1 MSLIV
6 QKYGGTSVKTLARIR
21 RVAKRIL
28 ETRGK
33 GHDLVV
39 VVSAMAGETDRLLR
53 LAHSIAER
61 PPARELDMLLA
72 TGEQESGALL
82 AMTIHAMGG
91 RAQSL
96 TGPQAGIVT
105 DREFTRARIVEID
118 TTALRTCLEQGH
130 VAIVAGFQ
138 GRSPENDITTLGRGG
153 SDTSAVALAAR
164 LNAELCEIYTDV
176 EGVYTADPRV
186 VPHARKIDRIS
197 HDEMLEMASLGAK
210 VLQSRSV
217 EFAKKYNVP
226 LVVRSSFN
234 RRNGTQIVR
243 ETPEMEAVVVR
254 AITLDRNQAK
264 GTVKAVPDRPGIAA
278 QIFQLLA
285 AANIN
290 VDMIVQNVGAG
301 GLTDMSFTVS
311 RSDLHSVG
319 ECMPRIVREVGAAG
333 FDVRSEIAKV
343 SIVGIGMR
351 SHAGVAARA
360 FQALAEAGVNI
371 DMISTSEIKISCV
384 VDADQGEHAVRVLH
398 DAFGLAADPRI
409 AGAEGSRGDG

>member
-21 RVAKRIL
+21 RVAKRVL
-28 ETRGK
+28 GRRRE

-53 LAHSIAER
+53 LAHKITDR
-61 PPARELDMLLA
+61 PSARELDMLLA

-82 AMTIHAMGG
+82 AMTIHALGG
-91 RAQSL
+91 DAQAL

-105 DREFTRARIVEID
+105 DRAFTKARIVEID
-118 TTALRTCLEQGH
+118 TAALRACLDRGH
-130 VAIVAGFQ
+130 IAIVAGFQ
-138 GRSPENDITTLGRGG
+138 GKSPDNDITTLGRGG

-164 LNAELCEIYTDV
+164 LDADLCEIYTDV
-176 EGVYTADPRV
+176 DGVYTADPRV
-186 VPHARKIDRIS
+186 VPGARKIERIS

-217 EFAKKYNVP
+217 EFAKRYEVP

-234 RRNGTQIVR
+234 RNSGTEIVK

-278 QIFQLLA
+278 RVFQTLA
-285 AANIN
+285 AASINI
-290 VDMIVQNVGAG
+290 DMIVQNVSAE
-301 GLTDMSFTVS
+301 GLTDISFTVS
-311 RSDLHSVG
+311 RNDLHALD
-319 ECMPRIVREVGAAG
+319 ECMPVIVREVGAAG
-333 FDVRSEIAKV
+333 FDVRGEIAKV
-343 SIVGIGMR
+343 SIIGIGMR
-351 SHAGVAARA
+351 SHTGVAARA

-371 DMISTSEIKISCV
+371 DMISTSEIKVSCV
-384 VDADQGEHAVRVLH
+384 VDAHQGEQAVRVLH
-398 DAFGLAADPRI
+398 DAFDLGSNPEGG
-409 AGAEGSRGDG
+409 GAEGSGHRG